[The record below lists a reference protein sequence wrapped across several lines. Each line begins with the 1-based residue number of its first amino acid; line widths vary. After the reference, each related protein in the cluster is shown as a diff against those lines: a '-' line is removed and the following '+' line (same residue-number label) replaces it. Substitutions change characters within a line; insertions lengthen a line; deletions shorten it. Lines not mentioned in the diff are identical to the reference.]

1 MKKINFTAIAF
12 TFAGSIVG
20 AGFLSGQELWQF
32 FGSYGRLGMLGFVLA
47 LILQVVLVYVI
58 LVYAKNSQISEFDKL
73 IVKKDIK
80 PLRYFFVFSEL
91 VFVFGVVM
99 IMYAGSGSLL
109 KTAFGLNDLVGS
121 LIFATAITIVA
132 FLGLGGITK
141 ILSATIPFL
150 TVLTLIISIL
160 ALNKYGFPNL
170 ANAEVTGKT
179 ALMPNFVVAFIL
191 FSVHNIFC
199 MLGVLT
205 PLGYELKNRSSASN
219 GMVLASIV
227 LIVITLSVLLPLYS
241 ATEFTKND
249 LPMLDLAKEV
259 STPLFYVYAILLL
272 VGMFG
277 SALSHLVS
285 VTDFVYRKSEFLNR
299 RKYLFILPISISA
312 FVLSRFGFSKLISIM
327 YPLSGYVG
335 VIGLALIVYNFIK
348 LKLDSKKEQQNN
360 ITKS

>member
-1 MKKINFTAIAF
+1 MKKVNFTTIAF
-12 TFAGSIVG
+12 TYAGSIVG

-32 FGSYGRLGMLGFVLA
+32 FGSYGRLGLLGFILA
-47 LILQVVLVYVI
+47 LALQGI
-58 LVYAKNSQISEFDKL
+58 LVYIILSYAKDSKLSDFDKIL
-73 IVKKDIK
+73 VKKDIK
-80 PLRYFFVFSEL
+80 PLRYFFIISEL

-109 KTAFGLNDLVGS
+109 KTAFGLNDFVGS
-121 LIFATAITIVA
+121 LLFAIAITVVA

-150 TVLTLIISIL
+150 TVLTLIISIM
-160 ALNKYGFPNL
+160 ALSKYGFPTFS
-170 ANAEVTGKT
+170 NAQVTGKT

-199 MLGVLT
+199 ILGVLA
-205 PLGYELKNRSSASN
+205 PLGCELKSKSSASN
-219 GMVLASIV
+219 GMVLCS
-227 LIVITLSVLLPLYS
+227 LLLTVITLSVLFPLYS
-241 ATEFTKND
+241 VPDFASKD
-249 LPMLDLAKEV
+249 LPMLDLAKTV
-259 STPLFYVYAILLL
+259 SAPLFFIYAILLL
-272 VGMFG
+272 TGMFG

-299 RKYLFILPISISA
+299 KKYLFILPLSISA

-335 VIGLALIVYNFIK
+335 VIGLGLIIYNFIK
-348 LKLDSKKEQQNN
+348 LKLNSKREN
-360 ITKS
+360 

>member
-1 MKKINFTAIAF
+1 MKKINSATIAF

-32 FGSYGRLGMLGFVLA
+32 FGSYGKLGVVGFILA
-47 LILQVVLVYVI
+47 LILQLALVYII
-58 LVYAKNSQISEFDKL
+58 LTYAKDSQTSEFDIL
-73 IVKKDIK
+73 IVKKEIK
-80 PLRYFFVFSEL
+80 PLRYFFIFSEL

-132 FLGLGGITK
+132 FLGLNGITK

-150 TVLTLIISIL
+150 TILTLIISIL
-160 ALNKYGFPNL
+160 ALDKYGFPNL
-170 ANAEVTGKT
+170 SNAQVTGKT
-179 ALMPNFVVAFIL
+179 ALMPNFIVAFVL

-199 MLGVLT
+199 MLGVLA
-205 PLGYELKNRSSASN
+205 PIGCELKSKSSAFN
-219 GMVLASIV
+219 GMVLSSAV
-227 LIVITLSVLLPLYS
+227 LIIITLSVLLPLYS
-241 ATEFTKND
+241 APEFAQKD
-249 LPMLDLAKEV
+249 LPMLDLAKTV
-259 STPLFYVYAILLL
+259 SAPLFYVYAVLLL

-285 VTDFVYRKSEFLNR
+285 VTDFVYRKSDFLNK
-299 RKYLFILPISISA
+299 RKYIFILPLSISA

-335 VIGLALIVYNFIK
+335 IIGLALIIYNFIK
-348 LKLDSKKEQQNN
+348 LKCDEKKEN
-360 ITKS
+360 K